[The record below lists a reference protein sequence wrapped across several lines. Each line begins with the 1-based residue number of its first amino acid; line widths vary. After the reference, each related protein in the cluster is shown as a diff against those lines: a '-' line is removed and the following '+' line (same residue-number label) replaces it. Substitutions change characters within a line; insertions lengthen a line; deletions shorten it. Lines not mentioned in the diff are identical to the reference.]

1 MRTLRQLAG
10 KRILVGW
17 TFLSVATALRRTGM
31 FIVRRRFSP
40 AGCLTACCGLA
51 VIFASATAYAQYP
64 YGPQVGFGSQPRLG
78 QGRPVYSPYL
88 NLLRRGN
95 STLGNY
101 YGLVRPE
108 LQFRAAN
115 TQFQSQFNNV
125 DRRFSQ
131 VQGQF
136 REGQMQVSG
145 HRVQFL
151 SNLRGQSGPLSRGPQ
166 IGRDGR
172 PLPGFAPTGHSAVF
186 GNNGGWF
193 SGLGQAGQ
201 PGQRQSQ

>member
-1 MRTLRQLAG
+1 MRTL
-10 KRILVGW
+10 
-17 TFLSVATALRRTGM
+17 TA
-31 FIVRRRFSP
+31 F
-40 AGCLTACCGLA
+40 CGLM
-51 VIFASATAYAQYP
+51 VLFASATAHAQYP
-64 YGPQVGFGSQPRLG
+64 YGPQVGFGAQPRFG
-78 QGRPVYSPYL
+78 QSNRPVYSPYL

-108 LQFRAAN
+108 LQFRAAD

-136 REGQMQVSG
+136 REGQMQVTG

-151 SNLRGQSGPLSRGPQ
+151 SNLRGGAGPVSGGSRT
-166 IGRDGR
+166 GRDGR

-186 GNNGGWF
+186 GNNGAWF
-193 SGLGQAGQ
+193 SGLSQRN
-201 PGQRQSQ
+201 QRQSQ